1 MKQSSVFFYFKT
13 FSLKCYKWFNTC
25 YVTNKYRLSKY
36 IEHKVNVSLYIYF
49 DQVRHLLQIIYIT
62 ILMKFPRTAIH
73 DDFYHFNIPH
83 SRRSLPS
90 FRDKLATLAH
100 SIPLS
105 AILGKYQ
112 ISKLVGARQ
121 TAILLYFSAAL
132 LACMSENDTTRNS
145 HWDNDTDRRVRG
157 LYVHISRERD
167 RGREEKRKRKRC
179 EIEKFHAR
187 FRCMFFFF
195 FFFKWNVHT
204 RSCITPHSSARSE
217 HAPIEIWRL

>member
-1 MKQSSVFFYFKT
+1 
-13 FSLKCYKWFNTC
+13 
-25 YVTNKYRLSKY
+25 
-36 IEHKVNVSLYIYF
+36 
-49 DQVRHLLQIIYIT
+49 
-62 ILMKFPRTAIH
+62 MKFPRTAIH
-73 DDFYHFNIPH
+73 DDFCHFNIPH

-90 FRDKLATLAH
+90 FRDKLATRAH

-132 LACMSENDTTRNS
+132 LACMSENNTTRNS
-145 HWDNDTDRRVRG
+145 HWDNDMDRRVRG
-157 LYVHISRERD
+157 LYVHILRERD
-167 RGREEKRKRKRC
+167 RGREGKRKRKRG

-195 FFFKWNVHT
+195 FFFFFQVK
-204 RSCITPHSSARSE
+204 RSHSQLYYSTLIRA
-217 HAPIEIWRL
+217 